1 MRKFLTALCCWLLAG
16 PALGAAT
23 PLAEMGAGP
32 QVLVS
37 YQGPG
42 DVVSGATAWY
52 GLRAYNAAYATGTNK
67 AINVR
72 RASDNTTQD
81 INILTTGALD
91 IASANTFATQDATAS
106 CTSATT
112 TVACTAASSTPHV
125 GSTITGAGLTQPCY
139 AISVGTFTAGAGSVT
154 TNGCGTVSVAVSTT
168 FQYGLYV
175 TEAYDQ
181 TGNGNHVLQATAARQ
196 PQLLPLCI
204 NSLSCMNFTIAAN
217 TRLATGAVTAIVQ
230 PMTTVW
236 MAERTGSFTALQNV
250 LGGAQGSFAAS
261 GFNSTANTAF
271 IYGGTTVVNIASVAD
286 STFHATS
293 SVLNGASSAFY
304 WDGSSS
310 TSLNPGAAGTSTTFE
325 FGPDVSSNSKLN
337 AYVTEGGLWSSA
349 FTGAQAL
356 NVCKNEQAYYGAGN
370 FGAAC

>member
-1 MRKFLTALCCWLLAG
+1 MMRGLGLVLALLAT
-16 PALGAAT
+16 PALAAT
-23 PLAEMGAGP
+23 QPMLELGVGQ
-32 QVLVS
+32 QVGVT

-112 TVACTAASSTPHV
+112 IVACTAASSTPHV

-154 TNGCGTVSVAVSTT
+154 TNGCGTVSVAVGTT

-181 TGNGNHVLQATAARQ
+181 TGNGHNASESTAAKQ
-196 PQLLPLCI
+196 PQLLPMCPT
-204 NSLSCMNFTIAAN
+204 LSCMNFVGSSTQELDATIPSTSQTFSVSAVGLESSGGTGNLYGNSNLVSGFASSTTGREYAGSFVSAGTTSASIINAMQYVFSGPTSIINANGTDNTVSPGTGAMGTTANLGGGTGAN
-217 TRLATGAVTAIVQ
+217 TLTGEITEVGLWGTGFSSGN
-230 PMTTVW
+230 
-236 MAERTGSFTALQNV
+236 RTSLCHNQFV
-250 LGGAQGSFAAS
+250 
-261 GFNSTANTAF
+261 
-271 IYGGTTVVNIASVAD
+271 YW
-286 STFHATS
+286 ATS
-293 SVLNGASSAFY
+293 AS
-304 WDGSSS
+304 
-310 TSLNPGAAGTSTTFE
+310 
-325 FGPDVSSNSKLN
+325 
-337 AYVTEGGLWSSA
+337 
-349 FTGAQAL
+349 
-356 NVCKNEQAYYGAGN
+356 C
-370 FGAAC
+370 